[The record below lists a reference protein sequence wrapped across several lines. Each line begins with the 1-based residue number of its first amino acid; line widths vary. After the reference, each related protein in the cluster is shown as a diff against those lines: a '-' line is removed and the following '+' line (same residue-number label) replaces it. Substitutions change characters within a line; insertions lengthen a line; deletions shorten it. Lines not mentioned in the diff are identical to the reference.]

1 MNANKPKHSKYKN
14 TGLIFEFLMRQVTSD
29 VLNNVKDSVAL
40 NLIKKRFNEN
50 TYLGKE
56 LALYNILVTQKFDG
70 DKRADYFISEVLRN
84 REKINNSFLRREK
97 YNVIKSIKES
107 YDVDKFFSTNVTDY
121 KVYASIYNLFEHSKV
136 LSPDVK
142 TESYFN
148 ILEHVTTN
156 NSTDDVRLNPNQK
169 MLKEDED
176 LRILTYKVILEKFNS
191 KYSTLSKNQRSLLR
205 NYINNISNTNSLKE
219 YMESK
224 VVVIKEELKKLTPG
238 IKNKVVKIKLK
249 EAINSINKFCS
260 VGNGKVVKDSSVVQM
275 MRYFELI
282 KELKKNG

>member
-156 NSTDDVRLNPNQK
+156 NSTNDVKLNPNQK

-224 VVVIKEELKKLTPG
+224 VVIIKEELKKLTPG

-260 VGNGKVVKDSSVVQM
+260 VGNGKVVKNKRSS
-275 MRYFELI
+275 YY
-282 KELKKNG
+282 G

>member
-156 NSTDDVRLNPNQK
+156 NSTNDVKLNPNQK

-224 VVVIKEELKKLTPG
+224 VNIIKEELKKLTPKV
-238 IKNKVVKIKLK
+238 KNKIVKIKLK
-249 EAINSINKFCS
+249 EAVNSINKFCS
-260 VGNGKVVKDSSVVQM
+260 VGNGKIVKDSSVVQM

>member
-156 NSTDDVRLNPNQK
+156 NSTDDVKLNPNQK

-224 VVVIKEELKKLTPG
+224 VVIIKEELKKLTPG

-249 EAINSINKFCS
+249 EAINSINKFC
-260 VGNGKVVKDSSVVQM
+260 KLDSKALNVNDDVVVQT
-275 MRYFELI
+275 MRYYELL
-282 KELKKNG
+282 KELKK

>member
-156 NSTDDVRLNPNQK
+156 NSTDDVKLNPNQK

>member
-1 MNANKPKHSKYKN
+1 
-14 TGLIFEFLMRQVTSD
+14 
-29 VLNNVKDSVAL
+29 
-40 NLIKKRFNEN
+40 
-50 TYLGKE
+50 
-56 LALYNILVTQKFDG
+56 
-70 DKRADYFISEVLRN
+70 
-84 REKINNSFLRREK
+84 
-97 YNVIKSIKES
+97 
-107 YDVDKFFSTNVTDY
+107 
-121 KVYASIYNLFEHSKV
+121 
-136 LSPDVK
+136 
-142 TESYFN
+142 
-148 ILEHVTTN
+148 
-156 NSTDDVRLNPNQK
+156 

>member
-156 NSTDDVRLNPNQK
+156 NSTDDVKLNPNQK

-224 VVVIKEELKKLTPG
+224 VVIIKEELKKLTPG

>member
-224 VVVIKEELKKLTPG
+224 VNIIKEELKKLTPKV
-238 IKNKVVKIKLK
+238 KNKIVKIKLK
-249 EAINSINKFCS
+249 EAVNSINKFCS
-260 VGNGKVVKDSSVVQM
+260 VGNGKIVKDSSVVQM

>member
-1 MNANKPKHSKYKN
+1 MNAKKPKHSKYKN

-29 VLNNVKDSVAL
+29 VLNNVKDSIAL

-50 TYLGKE
+50 TVLGKE
-56 LALYNILVTQKFDG
+56 LALYNILITQKFEE

-84 REKINNSFLRREK
+84 RDGLNNSLLRREK
-97 YNVIKSIKES
+97 YNVIKSIKEN
-107 YDVDKFFSTNVTDY
+107 YNVDHFFSTNVSNY
-121 KVYASIYNLFEHSKV
+121 KTYASIFKLFEYSKN
-136 LSPDVK
+136 LSPSEK

-148 ILEHVTTN
+148 ILEHVTTKPMKKDTN
-156 NSTDDVRLNPNQK
+156 LNPTQK
-169 MLKEDED
+169 YLKEDED
-176 LRILTYKVILEKFNS
+176 LRILTYKIILEKFNS
-191 KYSTLSKNQRSLLR
+191 KYSTLSNNQRSLLR
-205 NYINNISNTNSLKE
+205 NYINNISNVNSLKE

-224 VVVIKEELKKLTPG
+224 IPSIKKELKNQLLKV
-238 IKNKVVKIKLK
+238 KNKIVKIKLK

-260 VGNGKVVKDSSVVQM
+260 VGNGKLVKDSAVVQM